1 MSVPPT
7 MSRSERQAQSRP
19 ASIATPQLARYV
31 TPQGRPNPDASKGWL
46 RRLWPVVAPMK
57 WGLAVAVGGT
67 AVGMLVRTV
76 IPAVLMLAVDN
87 ALDTR
92 TDSIAPYAW
101 TLGGLTIF
109 GFLSGYWARV
119 QMFKV
124 AFRVETAL
132 RHAVFDHLSRL
143 SASFYDTSETGQLL
157 ARTNGDI
164 RAVQMF
170 LNFGPFM
177 TLSLASLVFA
187 LTLMFTVSVPLTL
200 VTVLPVP
207 LVAYIGLK
215 SRHPQLPVWWL
226 VMARQADVATL
237 TEENIAGVRV
247 VKSFAGERHEVRRM
261 AGVADQLRWA
271 QVKGADVSARFIP
284 ALEHLPRLGLVVVLL
299 YGGLLAEEEKI
310 GIGALIAFSSYV
322 MILQVP
328 FRFIGYLIQMGQ
340 RAKASALRVYEIF
353 DQPIDVVESPD
364 AVDIDGGPGRVEFRD
379 VRFGYGTDHDVLQGF
394 SLDIEPGETVA
405 IVGETASGKS
415 TVARLLPRFYDV
427 RDGSVSI
434 DGIDVREAKL
444 DSLRRT
450 VGVVLDDPFLFSMS
464 VRDNIAFADP
474 IASDESVREAA
485 AAAQALEFIEALEH
499 GFDEVLGERGYTL
512 SGGQRQRIALARAL
526 LHDPQIL
533 VLDDATS
540 AIDAGVEELIHSALR
555 EAMID
560 RTVVVIAHRL
570 STIALADRVVLLE
583 RGQLAASGIH
593 ADMFANEPKYR
604 QLLEHFDDESDGQAD
619 FEDNEDDEDD
629 EAEATP

>member
-67 AVGMLVRTV
+67 AVGMLVRAV

-485 AAAQALEFIEALEH
+485 TAAQALEFIEALEH